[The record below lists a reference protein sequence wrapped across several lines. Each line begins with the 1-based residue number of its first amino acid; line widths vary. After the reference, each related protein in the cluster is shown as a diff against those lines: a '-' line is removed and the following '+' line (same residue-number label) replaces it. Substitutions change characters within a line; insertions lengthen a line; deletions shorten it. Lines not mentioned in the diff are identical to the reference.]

1 MAPAKPIAG
10 VIIGCNGSTVSVAFA
25 ALALLALVGRGTMLV
40 ADNGAT
46 VMLEV
51 DCGTEEGEPVI
62 EELADPDAVD
72 VGADPDPLS
81 VVEAVSLLE
90 GTSLLVIEASAR
102 CWIRDDA
109 TMAPWSKATP

>member
-10 VIIGCNGSTVSVAFA
+10 VIIGCNGSTVSVEFA

-40 ADNGAT
+40 TDDGAT

-51 DCGTEEGEPVI
+51 DGGTEEDPVI
-62 EELADPDAVD
+62 EELVDPDTVD
-72 VGADPDPLS
+72 VDTDPDPLS

-102 CWIRDDA
+102 
-109 TMAPWSKATP
+109 